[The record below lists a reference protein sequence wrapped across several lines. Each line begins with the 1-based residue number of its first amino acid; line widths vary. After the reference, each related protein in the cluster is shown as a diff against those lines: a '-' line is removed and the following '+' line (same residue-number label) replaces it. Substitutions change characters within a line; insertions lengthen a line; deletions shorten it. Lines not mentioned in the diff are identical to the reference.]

1 MSTEKT
7 ILITGGA
14 GFIGSALVAEAIRR
28 SYHVIVLDKLT
39 YAGHRM
45 NLEWMNEGYK
55 LVVGD
60 VADRAFVAGL
70 FKKHDFAG
78 VIHAAA
84 ESHVDNSISGSA
96 PFMEANIMGTH
107 ALLEGARNAWKGDAS
122 RRYLQVSTDEVYG
135 ALGDEGHFTLETP
148 LAPNSP
154 YAASKAAADM
164 LVRAWHKTY
173 GMNTAITRCC
183 NNYGPR
189 QHPEKL
195 IPRMITNA
203 LAGDK
208 LPVYGK
214 GQQQR
219 EWIHVEDHARGVMDA
234 FERGHAG
241 GIYHLGSGEERRNIT
256 LVQSLCEQLARK
268 KPGSDYAKLIT
279 YVEDRLGHD
288 YRYALDISSA
298 ASIGFA
304 PKVSF
309 ADGMEST
316 VDWYLNNAEWV
327 KTMKTWKGMSA

>member
-1 MSTEKT
+1 MNDAKT

-14 GFIGSALVAEAIRR
+14 GFIGSSLVAEAIKRNYR
-28 SYHVIVLDKLT
+28 VVVLDKLT
-39 YAGHRM
+39 YAGHRA
-45 NLEWMNEGYK
+45 NLEWITGDHQ
-55 LVVGD
+55 LIIGD
-60 VADRAFVAGL
+60 VADATRVAGL
-70 FKKHDFAG
+70 FKKFPIHG
-78 VIHAAA
+78 VIHVAA
-84 ESHVDNSISGSA
+84 ESHVDNSITGSA
-96 PFMEANIMGTH
+96 PFMHANIIGTH
-107 ALLEGARNAWKGDAS
+107 VLLEAAKEAFKGDATK
-122 RRYLQVSTDEVYG
+122 RYLQVSTDEVYG
-135 ALGDEGHFTLETP
+135 ALTDEGEFTLDTP

-173 GMNTAITRCC
+173 GLNAVITRCC

-203 LAGDK
+203 LAGEK

-214 GQQQR
+214 GQQRR

-234 FERGHAG
+234 FERGRAG

-256 LVQSLCEQLARK
+256 LVQSLCDQLAQK
-268 KPGSDYAKLIT
+268 KPGTDYQKLIT

-298 ASIGFA
+298 KAIGFT
-304 PKVSF
+304 PQVSF
-309 ADGMEST
+309 AEGMNAT
-316 VDWYLNNAEWV
+316 IDWYLANDAWV
-327 KTMKTWKGMSA
+327 QTMKNWKGM